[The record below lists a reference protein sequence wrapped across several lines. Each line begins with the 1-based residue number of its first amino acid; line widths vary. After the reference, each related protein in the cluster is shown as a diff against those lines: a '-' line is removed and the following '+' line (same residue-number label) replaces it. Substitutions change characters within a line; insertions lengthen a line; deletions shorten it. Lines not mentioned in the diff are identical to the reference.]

1 MSERIATGVDEK
13 IVSKTLE
20 GTSSR
25 IKDTS
30 QSAEKSSERKEFGVD
45 DKMVSGVGDEI
56 VREDIENNSIKR
68 Q

>member
-20 GTSSR
+20 VTSSR

-30 QSAEKSSERKEFGVD
+30 QLSEKSSERTEVGVD
-45 DKMVSGVGDEI
+45 DKIMSGVGDENL
-56 VREDIENNSIKR
+56 REDI
-68 Q
+68 